1 MNIIREQR
9 ENIIKTNNTAQ
20 SNLIGILEKLD
31 NRTREISIN
40 DSLHGNLDFYVLERE
55 GFNNVKT
62 IILTKEGEVT
72 SITNLPTGLE
82 KLHCGHQFITE
93 LTNLPSSLVDLNCES
108 NYVENLDFS
117 KVDKLKFLKVTSNHL
132 TQLENLPDTLE
143 ELYCNNNRIKILH
156 LNELLMLRVLH
167 TSNNKAIIIEGLP
180 PSVVDFQSE
189 NNPYIEIEYANMHRS
204 GEKTSENSERR
215 LDYIESLHDYF
226 KLKSKYEEQNFKLKK
241 KAFEK
246 GKSKKSK
253 LRMVSSV
260 VLKCINC
267 KQPGGTLFSNKDNNY
282 YAICGN
288 KSSPCNLKI
297 EIYNGRHHNCDGLL
311 MIEHGELNDI
321 KTNII
326 REKLNTIFSYV
337 DNSSAA
343 KKFKEQ
349 IEQFTFFN
357 ADYTGLL
364 EKNNNLYKNEI
375 REELIRKKSKQIY
388 ELTAAIR
395 ELINQY
401 EKDNNHELL
410 KTAIQI
416 QIKELNPE
424 IHNLRLLRNE
434 INEMDLISGKKSTNF
449 NKESTETN
457 EGDENELE
465 YAESYLIQ
473 KYAKL
478 SLLEENLGRQPA
490 VVKYS
495 KK

>member
-31 NRTREISIN
+31 KRTREISIN

-246 GKSKKSK
+246 GKTKKSK

-267 KQPGGTLFSNKDNNY
+267 KP
-282 YAICGN
+282 
-288 KSSPCNLKI
+288 SP
-297 EIYNGRHHNCDGLL
+297 
-311 MIEHGELNDI
+311 
-321 KTNII
+321 
-326 REKLNTIFSYV
+326 S
-337 DNSSAA
+337 
-343 KKFKEQ
+343 
-349 IEQFTFFN
+349 
-357 ADYTGLL
+357 
-364 EKNNNLYKNEI
+364 
-375 REELIRKKSKQIY
+375 
-388 ELTAAIR
+388 
-395 ELINQY
+395 
-401 EKDNNHELL
+401 
-410 KTAIQI
+410 
-416 QIKELNPE
+416 
-424 IHNLRLLRNE
+424 
-434 INEMDLISGKKSTNF
+434 
-449 NKESTETN
+449 
-457 EGDENELE
+457 
-465 YAESYLIQ
+465 
-473 KYAKL
+473 
-478 SLLEENLGRQPA
+478 
-490 VVKYS
+490 
-495 KK
+495 